1 MTPVNNTGQIIP
13 AHTQLVTVHLVY
25 NYPEHGPRGDAFE
38 AAKERMKQ
46 LGLVHCVV
54 PGCDTFAPIEY
65 HHTWVENAMQNG
77 IDVTKLD
84 GIAGLELTDEEFTVW
99 VQSPGNLEPLCS
111 VHHRTQLGIHHIP
124 EPDWNAL
131 RAWKNGIPE
140 PVEVAPTPA
149 PAGSLPAGKYPVLE
163 RLVAPA
169 APQPPD
175 PDYTAGVWYHFWHLY
190 HLK

>member
-1 MTPVNNTGQIIP
+1 MNTPRLAIGGIVP
-13 AHTQLVTVHLVY
+13 AHRQLVTVHLFTTI
-25 NYPEHGPRGDAFE
+25 PEHGPRGDAFE

-46 LGLVHCVV
+46 FGLVHCVV
-54 PGCDTFAPIEY
+54 PGCDTGAPIEY

-84 GIAGLELTDEEFTVW
+84 GIAGLTLTDEEFAAW

-131 RAWKNGIPE
+131 RAWKNGLPL
-140 PVEVAPTPA
+140 PVEYVDDIPPV
-149 PAGSLPAGKYPVLE
+149 PRPLPVPPPLPQRRGPQPLPAAAVHS
-163 RLVAPA
+163 RLHRAWHWWT
-169 APQPPD
+169 
-175 PDYTAGVWYHFWHLY
+175 TA
-190 HLK
+190 